1 MPTLETRNNSK
12 WWYGRW
18 RERGRTIVKNLD
30 VEVEGER
37 PSDRNPTGDRRYR
50 QSRLAAEARLNE
62 VAGDVAS
69 RKRTEEIAQ
78 AIHVART
85 GHRLGSIPVA
95 GIFDAWLIMP
105 RRRTQLSPTYTA
117 FAKGVFGRFT
127 AFMQARHSESAEMRD
142 VSHDM
147 ASAFLASERARGIK
161 GRTYNA
167 ALSILKGAFR
177 HLRRQASVA
186 DNPFDEIVSRD
197 EDTVH
202 RIPYTP
208 EELRRILEA
217 AKDDT
222 FCRPLIVTGVCTA
235 MRRGDVCL
243 LRWADVDMAQ
253 RFITVKTNKTGATVS
268 IPMFPMLH
276 DELAKL
282 PRDGERCFPEQAE
295 LYKSRPDSVT
305 EKLNVVFAAAGFGGD
320 GCEGCAG
327 VNTSKPQEL
336 TEAEM
341 LQRGRDRLASCTK
354 FTPKVRNLLP
364 KIFERYMAGASLNDI
379 AAEFKLSK
387 GSASNYLKR
396 IEEVAGFPVIRQ
408 SRPIAVSKRQ
418 AKAAGKK
425 KKAARNGVRRVNR
438 RGFHAFRSTWVTLAL
453 TAGVP
458 VDLVRKVTGHTT
470 VETVMTH
477 YFQPGREDFRKAIQS
492 AMPTL
497 LTGGAPTRDERML
510 EILEGMTAETWER
523 DKTLLLELLGGDKTA
538 AAIPRD

>member
-18 RERGRTIVKNLD
+18 RERGKTIVKNLD
-30 VEVEGER
+30 VEVVGER

-50 QSRLAAEARLNE
+50 QSRLAAEAKLNE

-85 GHRLGSIPVA
+85 GHRLGTIPVA
-95 GIFDAWLIMP
+95 GILEAWLTMP
-105 RRRTQLSPTYTA
+105 RRRTRLSPTYTA
-117 FAKGVFGRFT
+117 LAKGVFSRFA
-127 AFMQARHSESAEMRD
+127 AFIEARHPEATEMCD

-167 ALSILKGAFR
+167 ALSLMKGAFR
-177 HLRRQASVA
+177 HLRRQASIA
-186 DNPFDEIVSRD
+186 DNPFDEIVSRE

-208 EELRRILEA
+208 DELRRILEA
-217 AKDDT
+217 AKDDG
-222 FCRPLIVTGVCTA
+222 FCSPLIVTGICTA

-253 RFITVKTNKTGATVS
+253 RFITVKTSKTGATVS

-276 DELAKL
+276 DELARL
-282 PRDGERCFPEQAE
+282 PRDGEYCFPEQAK

-320 GCEGCAG
+320 GSEGSDGSVSARP
-327 VNTSKPQEL
+327 VQL
-336 TEAEM
+336 TEQEM

-364 KIFERYMAGASLNDI
+364 RIFERYMAGASLNDI
-379 AAEFKLSK
+379 ASEFKLST

-396 IEEVAGFPVIRQ
+396 VEEVAGFPVIR
-408 SRPIAVSKRQ
+408 
-418 AKAAGKK
+418 
-425 KKAARNGVRRVNR
+425 
-438 RGFHAFRSTWVTLAL
+438 
-453 TAGVP
+453 
-458 VDLVRKVTGHTT
+458 
-470 VETVMTH
+470 
-477 YFQPGREDFRKAIQS
+477 
-492 AMPTL
+492 
-497 LTGGAPTRDERML
+497 
-510 EILEGMTAETWER
+510 
-523 DKTLLLELLGGDKTA
+523 
-538 AAIPRD
+538 

>member
-18 RERGRTIVKNLD
+18 RERGKTIVKNLD
-30 VEVEGER
+30 VEVDGER
-37 PSDRNPTGDRRYR
+37 PSERNPAGDRKYR

-62 VAGDVAS
+62 IAGDSAS

-85 GHRLGSIPVA
+85 GHRLGTIPVT
-95 GIFDAWLIMP
+95 GIPDAWLAMP
-105 RRRTQLSPTYTA
+105 RRRTLLSPTYVS
-117 FAKGVFGRFT
+117 FAKGVFARFAT
-127 AFMQARHSESAEMRD
+127 FMQARHPEATEMCD

-167 ALSILKGAFR
+167 ALSLMKGAFR
-177 HLRRQASVA
+177 HLRRQAGIA

-208 EELRRILEA
+208 DELRRILDA
-217 AKDDT
+217 AKDDN
-222 FCRPLIVTGVCTA
+222 FCRPLVVAGICTA

-253 RFITVKTNKTGATVS
+253 RFITVKTSKTGARVS

-276 DELAKL
+276 DELENL
-282 PRDGERCFPEQAE
+282 PRDGDYCFPEQAQ
-295 LYKSRPDSVT
+295 LYKTRPDSVT

-320 GCEGCAG
+320 GCA
-327 VNTSKPQEL
+327 TPQPQEL

-341 LQRGRDRLASCTK
+341 LQRGRDRLASCAK
-354 FTPKVRNLLP
+354 FSANVRKLLP
-364 KIFERYMAGASLNDI
+364 AIFERYMAGASLNDI
-379 AAEFKLSK
+379 ASDFGLSK

-396 IEEVAGFPVIRQ
+396 VEDVTGFPVIRQ
-408 SRPIAVSKRQ
+408 SRPEAASKRQ
-418 AKAAGKK
+418 AKAAAKK
-425 KKAARNGVRRVNR
+425 MAAATRHGLRRVNQ
-438 RGFHAFRSTWVTLAL
+438 RGFHAFRASWVTLAL

-510 EILEGMTAETWER
+510 EILERSTGETWER
-523 DKTLLLELLGGDKTA
+523 DREILVKMLTGKTG
-538 AAIPRD
+538 

>member
-18 RERGRTIVKNLD
+18 RERGKTIVKNLD
-30 VEVEGER
+30 IEVEGER
-37 PSDRNPTGDRRYR
+37 PSDRNPTGDRKYR
-50 QSRLAAEARLNE
+50 QSRIAAEAKLNE
-62 VAGDVAS
+62 IAGDVAS

-85 GHRLGSIPVA
+85 GHRLGTIPVA
-95 GIFDAWLIMP
+95 AIFEAWQAMP

-117 FAKGVFGRFT
+117 FAKGVFARF
-127 AFMQARHSESAEMRD
+127 ASFMQARHPEATEMCD
-142 VSHDM
+142 VSHEM

-167 ALSILKGAFR
+167 ALSLMKGAFR
-177 HLRRQASVA
+177 HLRRQAGIA

-208 EELRRILEA
+208 DELRRILEA
-217 AKDDT
+217 AKEDA
-222 FCRPLIVTGVCTA
+222 FCRPLIIAGICTA

-253 RFITVKTNKTGATVS
+253 RFITVKTSKTGATVS

-276 DELAKL
+276 DELEKL
-282 PRDGERCFPEQAE
+282 PRDGEHCFPEQAE
-295 LYKSRPDSVT
+295 LYKSRPDSIT
-305 EKLNVVFAAAGFGGD
+305 EKLNVVFAAAGFAGD
-320 GCEGCAG
+320 ESDGCAG
-327 VNTSKPQEL
+327 VITPQTQEL
-336 TEAEM
+336 TEQEM

-354 FTPKVRNLLP
+354 FIPKVRNLLP
-364 KIFERYMAGASLNDI
+364 AIFERYMAGASLNDI
-379 AAEFKLSK
+379 AAEFGLSK

-396 IEEVAGFPVIRQ
+396 IEDVTGFPVIRQ
-408 SRPIAVSKRQ
+408 SRPEAASKRQ
-418 AKAAGKK
+418 AKAAAKK
-425 KKAARNGVRRVNR
+425 RAAATRRGLRRVNR

-470 VETVMTH
+470 VETVMIH
-477 YFQPGREDFRKAIQS
+477 YFQPGREDFRRAIQS

-510 EILEGMTAETWER
+510 EIIEGMTAETWQHDREAL
-523 DKTLLLELLGGDKTA
+523 KYLLSDG
-538 AAIPRD
+538 